1 MVRKCNFKI
10 IETNNLNRK
19 TKSQLL
25 ELWNNEY
32 PEKLYYKDLVEF
44 DAYLENLFNLTHLL
58 LVDEK
63 NIINGWA
70 FSFDKESERW
80 FGIMISE
87 KFHGQG
93 LGSKMLDKLK
103 QTNHELYGW
112 VIDHNYDKKINGKPY
127 NSPLTFYKKH
137 NFEIVETERLELEKI
152 SAVKIRWKY
161 QRNEL

>member
-10 IETNNLNRK
+10 IETNNLNEK

-32 PEKLYYKDLVEF
+32 PEKLYYKDLAEF
-44 DAYLENLFNLTHLL
+44 NAYLKNLSNLTHLL
-58 LVDEK
+58 LVDKK
-63 NIINGWA
+63 NTINGWA

-87 KFHGQG
+87 KIQSQG

-103 QTNHELYGW
+103 QANRELYGW
-112 VIDHNYDKKINGKPY
+112 VIDHNNDKKNNGEPY
-127 NSPLTFYKKH
+127 NSPLEFYKKH
-137 NFEIVETERLELEKI
+137 DFEILKTERLELEKI
-152 SAVKIRWKY
+152 SAVKIRWKPH
-161 QRNEL
+161 RNEL